1 MTNSGRKIFNMVIAI
16 LVSIAAWIFV
26 VYNYD
31 PMTLVSYSDVPVNF
45 TGEDDLANRGL
56 AVSSTN
62 KETISVTL
70 SQRRIDG
77 KKISAKDITVNADVS
92 DCVAGDNNVTI
103 RVSGPTGTS
112 VNSVSASEVDVDV
125 SRAKSEIRDIDVVY
139 DSNAEIEEDEEP
151 VAYDLS
157 STSAEVSCSA
167 EMLGNIDKVAAVL
180 DREDLT
186 DTAKSYT
193 VDLQAL
199 DRDGNVIPHVVIE
212 PKEIS
217 LDASEGYTKKV
228 DLYLTVRDDSTD
240 NYERKYTA
248 PDTVTIKGVKN
259 VLNKVSSI
267 NAEDIDV
274 TYMYADEEIEIVYD
288 LPEGIYLADESL
300 GQKVKLTVTQK
311 ETDDEDE

>member
-16 LVSIAAWIFV
+16 LVAIAAWVFV

-45 TGEDDLANRGL
+45 TGERDLADRGL

-62 KETISVTL
+62 METVNVTL

-77 KKISAKDITVNADVS
+77 KKISAEDITVTADVS

-112 VNSVSASEVDVDV
+112 VNAVSASEAVVDV
-125 SRAKSEIRDIDVVY
+125 SRTKSEIVDIDVVY
-139 DSNAEIEEDEEP
+139 GGEVEEDEEP
-151 VAYDLS
+151 VALDLS
-157 STSAEVSCSA
+157 DTTAEVKCSS
-167 EMLGNIDKVAAVL
+167 EVLGKIDKVAAVL

-186 DTAKSYT
+186 DKAKSFT

-199 DRDGNVIPHVVIE
+199 DRDGNVIPHVVID

-228 DLYLTVRDDSTD
+228 NLYLTVRDESDD
-240 NYERKYTA
+240 NYERKCVA
-248 PDTVTIKGVKN
+248 PETVTIKGVKSA
-259 VLNKVSSI
+259 LNKVSSVT
-267 NAEDIDV
+267 AEDIDV
-274 TYMYADEEIEIVYD
+274 TYRYEDEEIEILYD
-288 LPEGIYLADESL
+288 LPEGIYIADESL

-311 ETDDEDE
+311 KDDDE